1 MTPWTERILQAFPE
15 DLSSFWIASDPDNLL
30 LDENILQVLRERGF
44 EVFPFEDS
52 IAFRVEYEERYRDA
66 WDRGAEGAS
75 KALVLQF
82 QGADLSFLPWDYLR
96 HARRV
101 DLSLADLMPKLNA
114 SVIRQIDSTDLE
126 RLFAAHNSHAS
137 QVLGESMTKEFLLT
151 HLFEVNPH
159 LMRKPETFWREAF
172 GLLYRGVV
180 LPPVLA
186 QYVAKILTDSVLGSL
201 PVEDLL
207 SSKSAMARTVQAAWA
222 RFLEE
227 RGVEIEQAGVDSGL
241 QATKVFDIPFDHA
254 DIRVIVDTLFLEGA
268 LQPVNARTV
277 PATLPD
283 WIRLGAIQSPTSLRD
298 LVEGGIRSMAARLPE
313 PEATHRDWTDAARRL
328 AETIH
333 RLHELPSEEAAALRP
348 AMRELQIDADKRLR
362 EWVQK
367 RYQDLPSLPVAKAP
381 VMVHHIP
388 RYLSMR
394 RNAGEEKIALLVFDG
409 MALDQWVQIREYLS
423 ARAPD
428 LTTEESGCFA
438 WLPSLTSV
446 SRQALFSGL
455 RPREFQASI
464 ETTAQEPSLW
474 NRFWME
480 NGLRPA
486 EVLYRKAIKR
496 TEQLPDLEAAVSS
509 PSIKVAGIVVDMIDE
524 LVHGAMLGKRGL
536 SGQIREWC
544 ETGFVEKL
552 LNVLISRGFHVY
564 VTADHGNVDAE
575 GIGRLNQ
582 GVISEVKGERVRTYR
597 NETLAGS
604 VPADIDA
611 FGFGGPGL
619 PPDFLP
625 LYASGRGAFVPIG
638 QQVVAHGG
646 MSVEELIVPFVKI
659 GIRKEEDA
667 A

>member
-30 LDENILQVLRERGF
+30 LDERILRVLRDRGF
-44 EVFPFEDS
+44 EVLPFEDS
-52 IAFRVEYEERYRDA
+52 IAFRVEYEERYRAA
-66 WDRGAEGAS
+66 WDNGDTGTC
-75 KALVLQF
+75 KALILQYS
-82 QGADLSFLPWDYLR
+82 GTDLNFLPWDFLQR
-96 HARRV
+96 ARMV
-101 DLSLADLMPKLNA
+101 DLSLADLMPKLNS
-114 SVIRQIDSTDLE
+114 SVIRQIDSAHLE
-126 RLFAAHNSHAS
+126 TLFVAHNSFAS
-137 QVLGESMTKEFLLT
+137 QVLGESLTKEFLLT
-151 HLFEVNPH
+151 HLFEISAH
-159 LMRKPETFWREAF
+159 LLRKPETFWREAF

-180 LPPVLA
+180 LPPILA
-186 QYVAKILTDSVLGSL
+186 QHVAKILSDTGVGHL
-201 PVEDLL
+201 PIEDFL
-207 SSKSAMARTVQAAWA
+207 SSRTTMVRTIQSAWS

-227 RGVEIEQAGVDSGL
+227 QGAEIDPSDHGPASEVVTGVEI
-241 QATKVFDIPFDHA
+241 PFGHA

-268 LQPVNARTV
+268 LQPVNVRTA

-283 WIRLGAIQSPTSLRD
+283 WIKLGAIQSPTSLRD
-298 LVEGGIRSMAARLPE
+298 LVSGGIGSIATKLPA
-313 PEATHRDWTDAARRL
+313 PDATHRDWIDAAKRL
-328 AETIH
+328 AETIC
-333 RLHELPSEEAAALRP
+333 RFHELPSEDAAVLRP
-348 AMRELQIDADKRLR
+348 AMRELQLDADTRLR
-362 EWVQK
+362 EWVQN
-367 RYQDLPSLPVAKAP
+367 RFQDLPSLPVAKAP

-394 RNAGEEKIALLVFDG
+394 RSAGEDRIALLVFDG

-423 ARAPD
+423 SRAPD
-428 LTTEESGCFA
+428 LMADENGCFA

-455 RPREFQASI
+455 RPREFQSSI

-480 NGLRPA
+480 TGLRPA

-544 ETGFVEKL
+544 ETGFVAQL
-552 LNVLISRGFHVY
+552 LNLLIAKGFHVY
-564 VTADHGNVDAE
+564 LTADHGNVDAE

-597 NETLAGS
+597 NETLASS
-604 VPADIDA
+604 VPKATDA
-611 FGFGGPGL
+611 FQFVGQGL
-619 PPDFLP
+619 PLDFLP
-625 LYASGRGAFVPIG
+625 LYANGRGAFVPFG
-638 QQVVAHGG
+638 QQIVAHGG

-659 GIRKEEDA
+659 GKKKEDNA

>member
-30 LDENILQVLRERGF
+30 LDENILRVLRDRGF
-44 EVFPFEDS
+44 EVLPFEDS
-52 IAFRVEYEERYRDA
+52 IAFRVEYEERYRVA
-66 WDRGAEGAS
+66 WDRGADGAC

-82 QGADLSFLPWDYLR
+82 QGEDLNLLPWDYLR
-96 HARRV
+96 HARRG

-159 LMRKPETFWREAF
+159 LMRKPENFWREAF

-186 QYVAKILTDSVLGSL
+186 QYVAKILTDTALGSL
-201 PVEDLL
+201 PIEGLL
-207 SSKSAMARTVQAAWA
+207 SSKSALARTVQAAWGH
-222 RFLEE
+222 FLEE
-227 RGVEIEQAGVDSGL
+227 RGVEIEHADLDSGS
-241 QATKVFDIPFDHA
+241 QTTTVVDIPFDHA

-277 PATLPD
+277 PAALPD

-298 LVEGGIRSMAARLPE
+298 LVEGGVRSVAAKLPA
-313 PEATHRDWTDAARRL
+313 PEATHRDWTDAAKRL
-328 AETIH
+328 AETIY
-333 RLHELPSEEAAALRP
+333 RFHELPSEDAAALRP
-348 AMRELQIDADKRLR
+348 AMRALQLEADKRLR

-367 RYQDLPSLPVAKAP
+367 RFQDLPSLPVAKAP

-423 ARAPD
+423 ARAQY

-464 ETTAQEPSLW
+464 ETTAHEASLW

-480 NGLRPA
+480 NGLRAA
-486 EVLYRKAIKR
+486 EVCYRKAIKR
-496 TEQLPDLEAAVSS
+496 TEQLSDLEAAISA
-509 PSIKVAGIVVDMIDE
+509 PSIKVVGIVVDMIDE

-544 ETGFVEKL
+544 QTGFVEKL
-552 LNVLISRGFHVY
+552 LNLLLNWGFHVY
-564 VTADHGNVDAE
+564 VTADHGNVDAD

-582 GVISEVKGERVRTYR
+582 GVISELKGERVRTYR

-604 VPADIDA
+604 VPADIEAFA
-611 FGFGGPGL
+611 FGGAGL

-659 GIRKEEDA
+659 GIRKEDA

>member
-30 LDENILQVLRERGF
+30 LDENILRVLRDRGF
-44 EVFPFEDS
+44 EVLPFEDS
-52 IAFRVEYEERYRDA
+52 IAFRVEYEERYRSA

-82 QGADLSFLPWDYLR
+82 QGADLNFLPWDYLR

-137 QVLGESMTKEFLLT
+137 QALGESMTKEFLLT

-159 LMRKPETFWREAF
+159 LMRKPENFWREAL
-172 GLLYRGVV
+172 GLLYRGLV

-186 QYVAKILTDSVLGSL
+186 QYVAKILTETTLGYL
-201 PVEDLL
+201 PIEGLL
-207 SSKSAMARTVQAAWA
+207 SSKSAMARTVQAAWG

-227 RGVEIEQAGVDSGL
+227 RGVKVEHADLEPGS
-241 QATKVFDIPFDHA
+241 QATTVVDIPFDHA

-283 WIRLGAIQSPTSLRD
+283 WIRLGAIQSPSSLRD
-298 LVEGGIRSMAARLPE
+298 LVEGGIRSVAAKLPP
-313 PEATHRDWTDAARRL
+313 PEATYRDWTDFAKRL
-328 AETIH
+328 AETIY
-333 RLHELPSEEAAALRP
+333 RFHELPSEDAAALRP
-348 AMRELQIDADKRLR
+348 AMRALQLEADKRLR

-367 RYQDLPSLPVAKAP
+367 RFQDLPSLPVAKAP

-423 ARAPD
+423 AHAPD

-464 ETTAQEPSLW
+464 ETTAQEASLW

-480 NGLRPA
+480 NGLRAA
-486 EVLYRKAIKR
+486 EVCYRKAIKR
-496 TEQLPDLEAAVSS
+496 TEQLSDLEAAISG
-509 PSIKVAGIVVDMIDE
+509 PSIKVVGIVVDMIDE

-544 ETGFVEKL
+544 QTGFVEKL
-552 LNVLISRGFHVY
+552 LNLLLNLGFHVY
-564 VTADHGNVDAE
+564 VTADHGNVDAD

-582 GVISEVKGERVRTYR
+582 GVISELKGERVRTYR

-604 VPADIDA
+604 VPADIEA
-611 FGFGGPGL
+611 FAFGGPGL
-619 PPDFLP
+619 PSDFLP
-625 LYASGRGAFVPIG
+625 LYPSGRGAFVPIG

-659 GIRKEEDA
+659 GIRKEDA

>member
-30 LDENILQVLRERGF
+30 LDENILRVLRDRGF
-44 EVFPFEDS
+44 EVLPFEDS
-52 IAFRVEYEERYRDA
+52 IAFRVEYEERYRSA

-82 QGADLSFLPWDYLR
+82 QGADLNFLPWDYLR

-137 QVLGESMTKEFLLT
+137 QALGESMTKEFLLT

-159 LMRKPETFWREAF
+159 LMRKPENFWREAL
-172 GLLYRGVV
+172 GLLYRGLV

-186 QYVAKILTDSVLGSL
+186 QYVAKILTETTLGYL
-201 PVEDLL
+201 PIEGLL
-207 SSKSAMARTVQAAWA
+207 SSKSAMARTVQAAWG

-227 RGVEIEQAGVDSGL
+227 RGVEVEHADLEPGS
-241 QATKVFDIPFDHA
+241 QATTVVDIPFDHA

-283 WIRLGAIQSPTSLRD
+283 WIRLGAIQSPSSLRD
-298 LVEGGIRSMAARLPE
+298 LVEGGIRSVAAKLPP
-313 PEATHRDWTDAARRL
+313 PEATHRDWTDFAKRL
-328 AETIH
+328 AETIY
-333 RLHELPSEEAAALRP
+333 RFHELPSEVAAALRP
-348 AMRELQIDADKRLR
+348 AMRALQLEADKRLR

-367 RYQDLPSLPVAKAP
+367 RFQDLPSLPVAKAP

-464 ETTAQEPSLW
+464 ETTAQEASLW

-480 NGLRPA
+480 NGLRAA
-486 EVLYRKAIKR
+486 EVCYRKAIKR
-496 TEQLPDLEAAVSS
+496 TEQLSDLEAAISG
-509 PSIKVAGIVVDMIDE
+509 PSIKVVGIVVDMIDE

-544 ETGFVEKL
+544 QTGFVEKL
-552 LNVLISRGFHVY
+552 LNLLLNWGFHVY
-564 VTADHGNVDAE
+564 VTADHGNVDAD

-582 GVISEVKGERVRTYR
+582 GVISELKGERVRTYR
-597 NETLAGS
+597 NETLASS
-604 VPADIDA
+604 VPADIET
-611 FGFGGPGL
+611 FPFGGPGL

-625 LYASGRGAFVPIG
+625 LYPSGRGAFVPIG
-638 QQVVAHGG
+638 QQAVAHGG

-659 GIRKEEDA
+659 GIRKEDA
-667 A
+667 V